1 MRPLCQTLR
10 EYRESKGITQTYIAN
25 KTGKSSQRI
34 SALES
39 GGIKLTADEFVE
51 LCIKGYGINPAIF
64 FNEYFSENEKRKRVL
79 H

>member
-39 GGIKLTADEFVE
+39 
-51 LCIKGYGINPAIF
+51 
-64 FNEYFSENEKRKRVL
+64 
-79 H
+79 